1 MDILA
6 KNLAGLDDA
15 VDRCLDAR
23 LILPGLALLYAGI
36 DIMASLERQPSEGT
50 KASFTRWVD
59 MYLLPAKPLGC
70 SALELYAARCGILYT
85 FTADS
90 ELSQAAIVRKI
101 FYAWG
106 NAASHDLQETARLL
120 GRTNIVA
127 LHVDD
132 LCDAYRLGIAAWTM
146 EVTADQT
153 RREIVQSRESAWFD
167 GLSIAVVK
175 DFLGNT

>member
-1 MDILA
+1 MDMLE
-6 KNLAGLDDA
+6 KNLAGLNDA
-15 VDRCLDAR
+15 VDCCLEAR
-23 LILPGLALLYAGI
+23 QILPGLALLYAGI

-59 MYLLPAKPLGC
+59 TYLLPAKPLGC
-70 SALELYAARCGILYT
+70 SALELYAARCGILHT

-101 FYAWG
+101 YYAWG
-106 NAASHDLQETARLL
+106 NAASDDLQRTARRL
-120 GRTNIVA
+120 GRTDIVA
-127 LHVDD
+127 LHVND

-153 RREIVQSRESAWFD
+153 RRERVQSTESTWFND
-167 GLSIAVVK
+167 VSITVVK
-175 DFLGNT
+175 DFLEDT